1 MEEEMTSIRR
11 FTAIGVLMACFCSV
25 AFGQGGA
32 TGAISGTV
40 QDASGG
46 VIANAKIVM
55 VSDATGLIVREL
67 VTDASGFFTATL
79 LPVGPYTLEVS
90 APGFANTKFS
100 GVLVRITETAR
111 VTAILPVTAVKQQ
124 VTVTAEVSAVDTTNA
139 TTGTS
144 LSDTTITN
152 LPLATRNFQMLL
164 TLSAGASSD
173 LNNASQLG
181 RGNVYIHVNGGREDN
196 NNYLI
201 EGITAADYTLG
212 ELNNTPLPNPDA
224 IAEFKVSTSLYDATQ
239 GRDGGGNINA
249 ILKGGT
255 SSYHFDAWEYFR
267 NTVLDANDW
276 FVKAAGEPRPVIK
289 QNQFGGDAGGQ
300 VIPNDKKWGF
310 FYVNYQGTR
319 QRSGDSP
326 GTFINTEVPIL
337 PADRTPSTIVADL
350 FNGPNCQG
358 LPAGANPGNGSAGLD
373 PVAAKLLAAKGNEF
387 GNTPGGNLIPT
398 VAGTPGCSIVNGATV
413 LNTAPFVYSSPG
425 KFTDDQFTG
434 NWDKEF
440 RGGKDRLSER
450 FFWSDSD
457 TFTPFG
463 GDSYQL
469 QTGGVALAS
478 NLNFP
483 LDTPLHGRFGS
494 IAETHVFGN
503 NLVNEFRFGINII
516 STKFN
521 NVPILT
527 ANDLGI
533 NRSTNNGTQDIYR
546 FVFGAFS
553 IGPYPTQVQSSLSDS
568 FIFTDTLSWTRGSH
582 TFRFGGELDHTSIR
596 RALPVADNG
605 LVFFTP
611 PELSNYTDFQNFLV
625 GTVSS
630 AQGGGGTPNHD
641 YRIPSFALFTQDDYR
656 ATRTLTFN
664 IGFRAEFLAAPYDD
678 DCHIGNTNSALANV
692 TGQPFYWP
700 NCVDKFNIP
709 GLVGT
714 SSRST
719 LTNNWASVMEPR
731 VGFAYDVFG
740 KGTTSVR
747 GGYGIY
753 SVREDLGA
761 IDNLSFT
768 APFFPIAVPVGT
780 APGTLDCL
788 FYSGQN
794 CSNAPLMPPIGTL
807 GALPQPSVI
816 TNPAFPANCTL
827 GNGVAATGQQCSPNF
842 SGSVINLFGLVVPA
856 HWIVPY
862 VQQWNMTVQHEL
874 GKNWFMEVGYVG
886 TKGTH
891 LRTGYDPAQARL
903 VLPSDPSTWITV
915 PVAGGTPITIKDSTV
930 ENVNARA
937 PFLGLTPFAYEAF
950 AGVSGSHYNALQ
962 MSIHHRFSNGLY
974 FQGAYTYANSIDD
987 VSNATVA
994 FDSRFND
1001 QTTPKDSRGLS
1012 DFDRRHRFVASS
1024 VYQLPFFA
1032 HSEGIAKQAL
1042 GGWEVSGVLILQSGL
1057 PFTPVDSAGGSA
1069 YGLSTT
1075 GIVTPMFAPGHSCA
1089 NALTTGSKA
1098 TRIANWVNIN
1108 AYVKDPAIPLSTGG
1122 LSDATVFG
1130 DAPRNCIIGP
1140 NQKNM
1145 DFTVGKSFS
1154 LTERQSLRFRV
1165 DFFNLT
1171 NHPSFANPPSNDIE
1185 SPSSFTQITSV
1196 VGTPRL
1202 IQFSLKW
1209 SY

>member
-1 MEEEMTSIRR
+1 MPSTRKWR
-11 FTAIGVLMACFCSV
+11 AICILFACSCAA

-40 QDASGG
+40 QDPSGG
-46 VIANAKIVM
+46 VIASAKIIV
-55 VSDATGLIVREL
+55 VSEATSQVIREL
-67 VTDASGFFTATL
+67 GTDSSGFFTATL

-90 APGFANTKFS
+90 ANGFATTKFS
-100 GVLVRITETAR
+100 EILVRITETTR
-111 VTAILPVTAVKQQ
+111 VITVLPVTSVKQE
-124 VTVTAEVSAVDTTNA
+124 VTVNADVIAVQTSNA
-139 TTGTS
+139 TMGQS
-144 LSDTTITN
+144 LSSKTITN

-164 TLSAGASSD
+164 TLSAGASAD

-249 ILKGGT
+249 ILKSGT

-276 FVKAAGEPRPVIK
+276 FIKRAGEPRPVIK
-289 QNQFGGDAGGQ
+289 QNQFGADGGGS
-300 VIPNDKKWGF
+300 VLPNEQKWGF

-326 GTFINTEVPIL
+326 GTFINTEVPVL
-337 PADRTPSTIVADL
+337 PSDRTPSTIVADL

-358 LPAGANPGNGSAGLD
+358 LPAGANTGNGFAGLD
-373 PVAAKLLAAKGNEF
+373 PVAAKLLAAKGSQF
-387 GNTPGGNLIPT
+387 GNTTGGFLIPT
-398 VAGTPGCSIVNGATV
+398 VAGTPGCSRVNGVTV
-413 LNTAPFVYSSPG
+413 LNTAPFVFSSPG
-425 KFTDDQFTG
+425 KFTDDQFTA
-434 NWDKEF
+434 NWDGVF

-457 TFTPFG
+457 TYTPFG
-463 GDSYQL
+463 ADSYQL
-469 QTGGVALAS
+469 QTGGVALAN

-494 IAETHVFGN
+494 IAETHVFTN
-503 NLVNEFRFGINII
+503 NVVNEFRFGVNII
-516 STKFN
+516 STKFD

-527 ANDLGI
+527 ASDLGI
-533 NRSTNNGTQDIYR
+533 NRSTNNGTSDIYR
-546 FVFGAFS
+546 LVFGAFS
-553 IGPYPTQVQSSLSDS
+553 IGPYPTQIQSSLSDS
-568 FIFTDTLSWTRGSH
+568 LIFTDTLSWIHGAH

-611 PELSNYTDFQNFLV
+611 PALSNYTDFQNFMV

-630 AQGGGGTPNHD
+630 AQGGGGTPKHD
-641 YRIPSFALFTQDDYR
+641 YRIPSFAVFAQDDYR
-656 ATRTLTFN
+656 VTKTLTLN
-664 IGFRAEFLAAPYDD
+664 LGFRGEFLAAPYDVA
-678 DCHIGNTNSALANV
+678 CKIGNTNPPLANV
-692 TGQPFYWP
+692 SGQPFYWP
-700 NCVDKFNIP
+700 NCVDHYNVP

-719 LTNNWASVMEPR
+719 LTNNWATVLEPR
-731 VGFAYDVFG
+731 IGFAYDLFG
-740 KGTTSVR
+740 RGTTSIR

-788 FYSGQN
+788 FYSQQN
-794 CSNAPLMPPIGTL
+794 CSNAPLMPPIGTF

-816 TNPAFPANCTL
+816 TNPAFPSNCTL
-827 GNGVAATGQQCSPNF
+827 GNGVAAIGQQCGANF
-842 SGSVINLFGLVVPA
+842 SGTVINLFGLVVPA

-862 VQQWNMTVQHEL
+862 VQQWNLTVQHEL
-874 GKNWFMEVGYVG
+874 GRNWFVEVGYVG

-891 LRTGYDPAQARL
+891 LRAGYDPGQARL
-903 VLPSDPSTWITV
+903 VLPSNPSTWITV
-915 PVAGGTPITIKDSTV
+915 PVAGGTPVTIKDSTV

-937 PFLGLTPFAYEAF
+937 PFLGLSPFAYEEF

-962 MSIHHRFSNGLY
+962 MSVHHRFNNGLY

-1001 QTTPKDSRGLS
+1001 QTSSEDSRGLS
-1012 DFDRRHRFVASS
+1012 DFGRRHRFIASG

-1032 HSEGIAKQAL
+1032 HSEGIAKHVL
-1042 GGWEVSGVLILQSGL
+1042 GDWEISGILTLQSGL

-1075 GIVTPMFAPGHSCA
+1075 GIVTPMFATGFGCGNAPSRGGTESRLGH
-1089 NALTTGSKA
+1089 
-1098 TRIANWVNIN
+1098 WVNIN
-1108 AYVKDPAIPLSTGG
+1108 AYVPDPAIPLSTGG

-1140 NQKNM
+1140 NQKNI
-1145 DFTVGKSFS
+1145 DFTVGKSFR
-1154 LTERQSLRFRV
+1154 LTERQSLRFRA

-1171 NHPSFANPPSNDIE
+1171 NHPSFANPPSTDIE